1 MILLGSI
8 TSPYVRRVRIVAN
21 ALRAPLR
28 LLDSR
33 TAAGQAELQRCSPT
47 LKVPCAV
54 FDDGVVVWDSQAIN
68 AELLR
73 RLGPGSLRPAGD
85 PVVESNLLY
94 AIDAALDAAINVFYL
109 CAAEPSTSDNPYVQ
123 KQRQRVGVAMGW
135 VAAQVEG
142 GRLADREGL
151 GLAEVALLSALGWM
165 RFRQTY
171 PVDDNKELAAFLDM
185 WERDGRVAGTG
196 PVA

>member
-1 MILLGSI
+1 MILLGTT
-8 TSPYVRRVRIVAN
+8 TSPYVRRVRVVAN

-33 TAAGQAELQRCSPT
+33 SAEGQAELQRCSPT

-54 FDDGVVVWDSQAIN
+54 FDDGVVVWDSRAIQA
-68 AELLR
+68 EQLR
-73 RLGPGSLRPAGD
+73 RAGWGSLRPDED
-85 PVVESNLLY
+85 PVVENNLLY

-109 CAAEPSTSDNPYVQ
+109 CAAEPSALDNPYVQ
-123 KQRQRVGVAMGW
+123 KQRQRVEVAMGW
-135 VAAQVEG
+135 VGAQVEG
-142 GRLADREGL
+142 GQLAGRAGL
-151 GLAEVALLSALGWM
+151 GFAEVALISTLGWM

-171 PVDDNKELAAFLDM
+171 PVDEKPELAALLDK

-196 PVA
+196 PQR